1 MKDNRL
7 LQFLKKY
14 WVIGVFALTALGAVF
29 SSVEIYKEE
38 VLNIDPDIKYE
49 AQDTLYFAAERI
61 DTLNPLISQSED
73 VYYLSKLLYSS
84 LLRMTK
90 ISAPYRS
97 LCAAIRSTQN
107 ALISI

>member
-14 WVIGVFALTALGAVF
+14 WVIGVFTLTALGAVL

-61 DTLNPLISQSED
+61 DTLNPLI
-73 VYYLSKLLYSS
+73 
-84 LLRMTK
+84 
-90 ISAPYRS
+90 
-97 LCAAIRSTQN
+97 
-107 ALISI
+107 

>member
-49 AQDTLYFAAERI
+49 TRYLVFRGRADRYAQPADFAE
-61 DTLNPLISQSED
+61 
-73 VYYLSKLLYSS
+73 
-84 LLRMTK
+84 
-90 ISAPYRS
+90 
-97 LCAAIRSTQN
+97 
-107 ALISI
+107 

>member
-49 AQDTLYFAAERI
+49 AQDT
-61 DTLNPLISQSED
+61 
-73 VYYLSKLLYSS
+73 
-84 LLRMTK
+84 
-90 ISAPYRS
+90 
-97 LCAAIRSTQN
+97 
-107 ALISI
+107 